1 MESIFLHKSMKKLMR
16 FAIYPLLSVM
26 STLLLITKRDEKEW
40 IESENKFIADTED
53 EDIIGVRNRIISFI
67 NILVEDRYKGAV
79 DILRLIINNAFT
91 NQSLLTL
98 KQTLKDDIV
107 SKGIMSQLSEKAL
120 SQPQELEQ
128 IFEQSFTDLKIDPP
142 LIK

>member
-53 EDIIGVRNRIISFI
+53 EDIIGVRNRII
-67 NILVEDRYKGAV
+67 DRKSV
-79 DILRLIINNAFT
+79 
-91 NQSLLTL
+91 
-98 KQTLKDDIV
+98 V
-107 SKGIMSQLSEKAL
+107 
-120 SQPQELEQ
+120 
-128 IFEQSFTDLKIDPP
+128 
-142 LIK
+142 